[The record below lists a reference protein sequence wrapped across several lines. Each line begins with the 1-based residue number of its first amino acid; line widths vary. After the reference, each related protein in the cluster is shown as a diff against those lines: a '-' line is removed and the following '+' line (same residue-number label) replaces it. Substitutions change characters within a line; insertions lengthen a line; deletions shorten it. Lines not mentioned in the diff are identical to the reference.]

1 MYDAM
6 LIYSIYN
13 PENMGLIRDTPYN
26 VIKFITSL
34 INKVNIYG
42 T

>member
-1 MYDAM
+1 MYVAT

-13 PENMGLIRDTPYN
+13 PENIGLIRDTPYN
-26 VIKFITSL
+26 VIKSFTYL
-34 INKVNIYG
+34 NHKVIIYG